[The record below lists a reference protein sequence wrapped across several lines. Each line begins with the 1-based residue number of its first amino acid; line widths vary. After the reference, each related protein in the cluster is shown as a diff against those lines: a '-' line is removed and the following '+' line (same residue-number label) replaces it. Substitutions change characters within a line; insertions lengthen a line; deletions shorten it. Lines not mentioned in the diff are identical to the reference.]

1 MKGEIQMKQ
10 KIGIPLMVIFLLTF
24 LIASQAL
31 GKESTMEKKRLRA
44 REMGIVVGILP
55 PGPHNAIT
63 DVPGVKVG
71 HCTVIKGDDIRTGVT
86 AILPHGGNIFQ
97 KKVPAAIYLGNA
109 YGKLTGYTQV
119 EELGEIETPV
129 LLTGTLNVPKV
140 ADGLMQYMLS
150 LPGNED
156 VWSINPV
163 VGETNDGWLSDG
175 RSRPLGFKEVKK
187 AIENGSSGLVEEGCV
202 GAGTGTE
209 CYSFKGGIG
218 TSSRV
223 LPKNAGGYTIG
234 VLVQTNFGGIL
245 QINGA
250 PVGRELNRF
259 YSPLPASDD
268 DADGSCMIVVAT
280 DAPLLSRNLKRLAR
294 RAIFGM
300 VRTGSFGSNGSGDYV
315 IAFTTNESLR
325 ITSSNPKQIDAPLKN
340 YQMSALFLAVMEA
353 TEEAI
358 LNSMFKATSMT
369 GRDGHHLE
377 AIPLDKVLEI
387 CKKYNALHWDKTLPS
402 KRQK

>member
-1 MKGEIQMKQ
+1 MKQ
-10 KIGIPLMVIFLLTF
+10 NICILLMAILILTF
-24 LIASQAL
+24 LIAIQAL
-31 GKESTMEKKRLRA
+31 SKESTMEKKQLRA

-55 PGPHNAIT
+55 PGLHNAIT

-97 KKVPAAIYLGNA
+97 EKVPAAVYLGNA

-175 RSRPLGFKEVKK
+175 RSRPLGFEEVKK
-187 AIENGSSGLVEEGCV
+187 AIENASSGLVEEGCV
-202 GAGTGTE
+202 GAGSGTE
-209 CYSFKGGIG
+209 CYGFKGGIG
-218 TSSRV
+218 TSSRL

-259 YSPLPASDD
+259 YSPLPAPDD

-325 ITSSNPKQIDAPLKN
+325 ITSSNPQQIDAPLKN
-340 YQMSALFLAVMEA
+340 SQMSALFLAVMEA

-387 CKKYNALHWDKTLPS
+387 CKKYNVLHWDKTLPA
-402 KRQK
+402 KRHK